1 MMTTTGGDDEPSAF
15 AQYIIDGPTEKE
27 RPSPLENLIKQSRR
41 HADLKT
47 FLLDVLM
54 DGPAPVTLVIARGAE
69 RGFSKRQITYAR
81 EQMQIISLKGPGV
94 GGGWYWVLPHDNR
107 RIPARQATPST
118 LLSLS
123 Q

>member
-1 MMTTTGGDDEPSAF
+1 MVTDDDNKPSDF
-15 AQYIIDGPTEKE
+15 ARYIIDGPLEKE

-41 HADLKT
+41 GADLKT
-47 FLLDVLM
+47 FLRDVLLG
-54 DGPAPVTLVIARGAE
+54 GPAPVTLVIARGAE

-81 EQMQIISLKGPGV
+81 GQMQIISLKGPGV